1 MPQLAKKNL
10 DFSIYPNPASNS
22 ISFNKEMNGA
32 AYEIYN
38 ITGQLVKNGIFSGS
52 PIMIENL
59 QSQLYIVKAVKDN
72 QHYVKR
78 FVKL

>member
-1 MPQLAKKNL
+1 
-10 DFSIYPNPASNS
+10 
-22 ISFNKEMNGA
+22 MNGA

-38 ITGQLVKNGIFSGS
+38 ITGQLVKNGVFSGS
-52 PIMIENL
+52 PIMLENL